1 METIKVFIGGDLVGS
16 ALVAEERP
24 MEKETAGFPKPY
36 GKYIHDRK
44 GLYDGPRENVEYENI
59 LEFLKEQRIFS
70 VEYEMSANRIVISE
84 ECDQAF
90 AVTLSKESFQ
100 RLINELLEIYVKMPN
115 NANTII

>member
-1 METIKVFIGGDLVGS
+1 MGTIKVFIGGDLVGS

-24 MEKETAGFPKPY
+24 MGKETAGFPKPY

-44 GLYDGPRENVEYENI
+44 GLYDGPRENIEYENI

-70 VEYEMSANRIVISE
+70 VEYEMSASRVVFLE

-90 AVTLSKESFQ
+90 AVTFSKESFQ
-100 RLINELLEIYVKMPN
+100 RLINELLEIYIKMPDH
-115 NANTII
+115 ADTTI